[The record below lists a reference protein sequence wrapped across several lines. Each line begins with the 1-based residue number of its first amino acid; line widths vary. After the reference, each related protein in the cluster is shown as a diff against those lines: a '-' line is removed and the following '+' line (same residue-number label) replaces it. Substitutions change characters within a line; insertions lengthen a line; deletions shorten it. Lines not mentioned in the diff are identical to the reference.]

1 MVKLSEENMKV
12 IQKIL
17 QYVIVILILLA
28 IFLGSLVLTSL
39 IPSDWMKENVKK
51 SAQDMKA
58 IGEKDVVDMGYKKE
72 VLFIFTD
79 ALMVNTAYSV
89 DNAHPLESS
98 LLARR
103 DYLPGQTTF
112 VHADTPEGL
121 VSPARYYEEGES
133 RENAFQTEELW
144 DTAFGIGEEAFE
156 YARYWHGYLI
166 FLRPL
171 LCFFDYGGLRILS
184 AVAFALFIIA
194 LAILTYKKLGIAV
207 TIAVLLS
214 FLGASVGIATQS
226 ISTIIPFF
234 IAVIA
239 SIYLLARYEKMKNVS
254 IFFFVIGACT
264 CFFDLLTTPLVTF
277 GIPAVFYFLCKQK
290 EENLNLKQE
299 IIGFLK
305 IGIAW
310 VAGFGILWLAKW
322 VITDALY
329 GRNLISIG
337 LGQVGYRMSGE
348 IKKASLWKEYEL
360 VLKQNFYYFT
370 SVPMILIIV
379 ASIGYFVARVKKVEQ
394 MKVQIKELLPY
405 FIIVILPF
413 IWYLVL
419 RNHSS
424 FHAFFTYRNWI
435 LTLLGAQM
443 IVIKIAGYKK
453 ERNVIKSEK
462 N

>member
-1 MVKLSEENMKV
+1 MKLA
-12 IQKIL
+12 QKIL

-28 IFLGSLVLTSL
+28 IFLGSLVVTSL
-39 IPSDWMKENVKK
+39 IPSSWMGENVKK
-51 SAQDMKA
+51 SAEDMKE
-58 IGEKDVVDMGYKKE
+58 IGEKEIVDMGYKKE

-89 DNAHPLESS
+89 DSTHPLESS

-103 DYLPGQTTF
+103 DYLPGQTTV
-112 VHADTPEGL
+112 VHADIPEGL

-144 DTAFGIGEEAFE
+144 DTAFGIVDEAFE
-156 YARYWHGYLI
+156 YARYWHGYLV

-171 LCFFDYGGLRILS
+171 LCFLDYGGLRILS
-184 AVAFALFIIA
+184 ACSLAILVIA
-194 LAILTYKKLGIAV
+194 LAIFTYKKLGLAV
-207 TIAVLLS
+207 TIAVILS

-234 IAVIA
+234 LAVVA
-239 SIYLLARYEKMKNVS
+239 SIYLLARYEKIKSFS
-254 IFFFVIGACT
+254 IYFFIIGACT
-264 CFFDLLTTPLVTF
+264 CFLDLLTTPLVTF

-290 EENLNLKQE
+290 EENLNLKEE
-299 IIGFLK
+299 IKDFLK

-310 VAGFGILWLAKW
+310 VAGFSILWLAKW
-322 VITDALY
+322 VITDVLY

-337 LGQVGYRMSGE
+337 LGQAGYRMSGA
-348 IKKASLWKEYEL
+348 IKKASLWEEYEL

-370 SVPMILIIV
+370 SVPIILVIV
-379 ASIGYFVARVKKVEQ
+379 ASIGYFIARIKKVEQ
-394 MKVQIKELLPY
+394 MKIQIKELLPY
-405 FIIVILPF
+405 LVIGILPF

>member
-1 MVKLSEENMKV
+1 MKLT
-12 IQKIL
+12 QKIL
-17 QYVIVILILLA
+17 QYIIVILILLA
-28 IFLGSLVLTSL
+28 IFLGSLVVTSL
-39 IPSDWMKENVKK
+39 IPSSWMEENVKK
-51 SAQDMKA
+51 SAEDMKE
-58 IGEKDVVDMGYKKE
+58 IGEKEIVDMGYKKE

-89 DNAHPLESS
+89 DSSDPLASS

-103 DYLPGQTTF
+103 DYLPGQTTL
-112 VHADTPEGL
+112 VHVDIPEGL

-171 LCFFDYGGLRILS
+171 LCLLDYEGLRILS
-184 AVAFALFIIA
+184 ACSFAILVIA
-194 LAILTYKKLGIAV
+194 LAIFTYKKLGLAV

-214 FLGASVGIATQS
+214 FLGSSVGIATQS
-226 ISTIIPFF
+226 ISTIVPFF
-234 IAVIA
+234 IAIVA
-239 SIYLLARYEKMKNVS
+239 SIYLLVRYSKIKNFP
-254 IFFFVIGACT
+254 IFFFVIGAST
-264 CFFDLLTTPLVTF
+264 CFLDLLTTPIVTF

-290 EENLNLKQE
+290 EENLNLKEE
-299 IIGFLK
+299 IKDFLK

-310 VAGFGILWLAKW
+310 VAGFSILWVAKW
-322 VITDALY
+322 VITDVLY
-329 GRNLISIG
+329 GRNLISVG
-337 LGQVGYRMSGE
+337 LGQAGYRMSGE

-360 VLKQNFYYFT
+360 ILKQNFYYFT
-370 SVPMILIIV
+370 SVPIILVIV
-379 ASIGYFVARVKKVEQ
+379 ASIGYFIARIKKVEQ
-394 MKVQIKELLPY
+394 MKVQIKKLLPY
-405 FIIVILPF
+405 FVIGILPF

-419 RNHSS
+419 RNHSA

-435 LTLLGAQM
+435 LTLLGVQM
-443 IVIKIAGYKK
+443 IVIKIAGYRK
-453 ERNVIKSEK
+453 ERKVIENEK